1 MQNHQNKSRSAYVY
15 SGYEKSSLVSC
26 RKAVLQKISENSQK
40 ISLMKSIFRE
50 GSDFWP
56 VTVLLISCTV
66 NSLRTPVK
74 CSKIVNKYLCIKK
87 NDENDI
93 IVTDNKK
100 SPRYE
105 KIVLIDFTLHT
116 KKRLSVHGK

>member
-1 MQNHQNKSRSAYVY
+1 MLEDSKQ
-15 SGYEKSSLVSC
+15 
-26 RKAVLQKISENSQK
+26 
-40 ISLMKSIFRE
+40 ISL
-50 GSDFWP
+50 
-56 VTVLLISCTV
+56 
-66 NSLRTPVK
+66 
-74 CSKIVNKYLCIKK
+74 YKK